1 MSRSSWPLESSCVTL
16 SVDTYVEHDGENNG
30 RLCSRFVCPIS
41 TAREKVSVHPAPY
54 SIDRIAHQMGGVS
67 FEVERLKFCL
77 CMSHSRTE
85 VMRPDGSVQS
95 SSHSMTKA
103 LWKFLGGISYLTS
116 KYWTA
121 SCERVQRNSSMPISV
136 QLWHSLRDHSRSMEP
151 GIGERELFES
161 V

>member
-85 VMRPDGSVQS
+85 VMRPDCSVQIPLAFNDKGVMEVFRRHIMS
-95 SSHSMTKA
+95 DIKV
-103 LWKFLGGISYLTS
+103 LD
-116 KYWTA
+116 
-121 SCERVQRNSSMPISV
+121 SV
-136 QLWHSLRDHSRSMEP
+136 
-151 GIGERELFES
+151 

>member
-41 TAREKVSVHPAPY
+41 TAREKVSVHPAPC

-85 VMRPDGSVQS
+85 VMRPDDSVQIQLAFNDKGVMEVFRRHIMS
-95 SSHSMTKA
+95 DIKV
-103 LWKFLGGISYLTS
+103 LD
-116 KYWTA
+116 
-121 SCERVQRNSSMPISV
+121 SV
-136 QLWHSLRDHSRSMEP
+136 
-151 GIGERELFES
+151 

>member
-85 VMRPDGSVQS
+85 VMRPDDSVQIQL
-95 SSHSMTKA
+95 A
-103 LWKFLGGISYLTS
+103 LNDKGVMEVFRRHIMSDIKVLD
-116 KYWTA
+116 
-121 SCERVQRNSSMPISV
+121 SV
-136 QLWHSLRDHSRSMEP
+136 
-151 GIGERELFES
+151 

>member
-85 VMRPDGSVQS
+85 VMRPDDSVQIQLAFNDKGVMEVFRRHIMS
-95 SSHSMTKA
+95 DIKV
-103 LWKFLGGISYLTS
+103 LD
-116 KYWTA
+116 
-121 SCERVQRNSSMPISV
+121 SV
-136 QLWHSLRDHSRSMEP
+136 
-151 GIGERELFES
+151 

>member
-16 SVDTYVEHDGENNG
+16 SVDTYVEHDGEKNG

-67 FEVERLKFCL
+67 FEVERLKSCL

-85 VMRPDGSVQS
+85 VMRPDGSVQIQLAFNDKGVMEVFRRHIMS
-95 SSHSMTKA
+95 DIKV
-103 LWKFLGGISYLTS
+103 LD
-116 KYWTA
+116 
-121 SCERVQRNSSMPISV
+121 SV
-136 QLWHSLRDHSRSMEP
+136 
-151 GIGERELFES
+151 

>member
-85 VMRPDGSVQS
+85 VMRPDGSVQIQLAFNDKGVMEVFRRHIMS
-95 SSHSMTKA
+95 DIKV
-103 LWKFLGGISYLTS
+103 LD
-116 KYWTA
+116 
-121 SCERVQRNSSMPISV
+121 SV
-136 QLWHSLRDHSRSMEP
+136 
-151 GIGERELFES
+151 